1 MLAIAN
7 RLSVWVEELFDCFRV
22 FLSSGYSLVVRDW
35 GKQGFGGCGW
45 RQSSNKYG
53 WGQKAALVMASIH
66 AGKIQRLFGFEVLT
80 TLGEGAR
87 SVIYAVKD
95 KDDQVYALKHVVR
108 QEGDDQ
114 RYLEQAVEEYNVASK
129 FEHPNLRCA
138 YRVIRRRKLMGG
150 GELGVLMELVDG
162 LTLEEFKVR
171 DPLTMCHI
179 CQQVALGLKAMH
191 DAKLIH
197 ADIKPANI
205 LVTDDGTVKLIDFGQ
220 SCEIGTIKQRIQG
233 TPDYIA
239 PEQVRCEPITPQT
252 DVFNLGATMY
262 WLLTGRNIPTLIP
275 KGEPGITLK
284 NENPCPPP
292 NEVNKDVPPAL
303 SGLVMNCI
311 QSQPAHRPDTMA
323 RVYSRLEI
331 AAQQLEQL

>member
-1 MLAIAN
+1 
-7 RLSVWVEELFDCFRV
+7 
-22 FLSSGYSLVVRDW
+22 
-35 GKQGFGGCGW
+35 
-45 RQSSNKYG
+45 
-53 WGQKAALVMASIH
+53 MAGIH
-66 AGKIQRLFGFEVLT
+66 TGKIQRLFGFEVLM

-95 KDDQVYALKHVVR
+95 KDDQVYALKHVVK

-114 RYLEQAVEEYNVASK
+114 RFIDQALEEHQVASR
-129 FEHPNLRCA
+129 FDHRNLRRS
-138 YRVIRRRKLMGG
+138 YRVIRKRKLIGG
-150 GELGVLMELVDG
+150 GGLAVLMELVDG

-171 DPLTMCHI
+171 DPLTMCRI
-179 CQQVALGLKAMH
+179 CQQVALGLNVMH
-191 DAKLIH
+191 EAKLVH

-239 PEQVRCEPITPQT
+239 PEQDRCEPITPQT
-252 DVFNLGATMY
+252 DIFNLGATMY

-275 KGEPGITLK
+275 KGGPEMTIK
-284 NENPCPPP
+284 QDNPCPPP
-292 NEVNKDVPPAL
+292 NEVNKHVPPAL

-311 QSQPAHRPDTMA
+311 QSQPAHRPETMA

-331 AAQQLEQL
+331 AAQQLIQP

>member
-1 MLAIAN
+1 M
-7 RLSVWVEELFDCFRV
+7 
-22 FLSSGYSLVVRDW
+22 
-35 GKQGFGGCGW
+35 
-45 RQSSNKYG
+45 
-53 WGQKAALVMASIH
+53 AAIH

-80 TLGEGAR
+80 TLGLGAR

-95 KDDQVYALKHVVR
+95 KDDQVYALKHVVKG
-108 QEGDDQ
+108 EGDDQ
-114 RYLEQAVEEYNVASK
+114 RYLDQALGEYNVASK
-129 FEHPNLRCA
+129 FEHPNLRRVS
-138 YRVIRRRKLMGG
+138 RVIRRRKLIGG

-162 LTLEEFKVR
+162 LTLEEFQVH
-171 DPLTMCHI
+171 DPLTVCHI

-191 DAKLIH
+191 DVGLVH
-197 ADIKPANI
+197 SDIKPANI
-205 LVTDDGTVKLIDFGQ
+205 LVTDAGVVKLIDFGQ

-239 PEQVRCEPITPQT
+239 PEQVRCEPITPRT

-275 KGEPGITLK
+275 KGGPEMTVK
-284 NENPCPPP
+284 QENPCPPP
-292 NEVNKDVPPAL
+292 NEVNKGVPPAL

-311 QSQPAHRPDTMA
+311 QSQPAHRPETMA